1 MSIKRGELNPLGILN
16 LRKLDWI
23 PEHFTRVII
32 DHQFIDIRL
41 LEQWIEYNLN
51 SRYGIRKIMSVNSVK
66 KLVDCLEIGIEDSKE
81 VSMLMLS
88 CPLITTRTI

>member
-1 MSIKRGELNPLGILN
+1 MSIKRGELNPLGVLN

-51 SRYGIRKIMSVNSVK
+51 SRYGIRKIMSVNSGK